1 MSSRECT
8 PGRFTR
14 KLPTGRTC
22 IRFYLERAPF
32 VVLSMHEVCMCTP
45 SFVNVVHI
53 DHRIHSYLDDK
64 FPFGDDPVFKS

>member
-1 MSSRECT
+1 M
-8 PGRFTR
+8 
-14 KLPTGRTC
+14 
-22 IRFYLERAPF
+22 RFYLERASF